1 MTFLLANKHLHS
13 FVDMLYYHFMDM
25 KQVLYIQLQKYYYYC
40 HALDI
45 HVLTVAK
52 STVVEEPS

>member
-1 MTFLLANKHLHS
+1 MTFPLANKHLHG
-13 FVDMLYYHFMDM
+13 FVDMLYCHFMDM

-45 HVLTVAK
+45 HVLIVAK
-52 STVVEEPS
+52 STVVEAPS